1 MGCVR
6 LYQEGRKF
14 HQSEQRRRDRAIKG
28 NNEKNG
34 QVWASEGEIR
44 ES

>member
-1 MGCVR
+1 MGWVG

-14 HQSEQRRRDRAIKG
+14 HQSEQRRRERAIKG
-28 NNEKNG
+28 NNEKNA
-34 QVWASEGEIR
+34 QVCASEGEIR